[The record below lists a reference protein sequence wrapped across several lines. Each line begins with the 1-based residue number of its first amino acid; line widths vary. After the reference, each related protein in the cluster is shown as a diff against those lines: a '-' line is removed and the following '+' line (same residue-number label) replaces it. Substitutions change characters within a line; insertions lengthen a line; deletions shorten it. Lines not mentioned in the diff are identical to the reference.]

1 MKQIKSD
8 QESLEQLL
16 KDKKYDELTQEEKD
30 KREELTKL
38 LDEKTAERDAALQ
51 AFAGEQP
58 VVSQLIDLALLA
70 TNKLTGESLDRFVKR
85 SVSLLGK
92 Q

>member
-8 QESLEQLL
+8 QECLEQLV
-16 KDKKYDELTQEEKD
+16 KDKKNDELTQEEKD